1 MNRQLQDNLH
11 ASILDRLI
19 DHEPELSSE
28 TAQSRSTGFREIRE
42 AVIRDIENLLNT
54 KRSILPVSAAF
65 PEVEKSLF
73 TFGVADYSADS
84 PNSSYFRKKL
94 LKDLRNTLARFEPR
108 LRNVT
113 VRVDPSSDNAQGL
126 GFRISGVLVVDPIA
140 EPVIFDTYF
149 DPKKDRYVIER

>member
-1 MNRQLQDNLH
+1 MRQDTQDNLH
-11 ASILDRLI
+11 ASLLDRLI
-19 DHEPELSSE
+19 DREPELSME
-28 TAQSRSTGFREIRE
+28 TGQNRAMGFREIRD

-54 KRSILPVSAAF
+54 KKTILPVAAAF

-73 TFGVADYSADS
+73 TFGVPDYSADS
-84 PNSSYFRKKL
+84 PNSSLFRKKL
-94 LKDLRNTLARFEPR
+94 LKDIRAALTRFEPR

-113 VRVDPSSDNAQGL
+113 VRLDPTSDSERGL

-140 EPVIFDTYF
+140 EPVVFDTYF